1 MAVASTVFVKKIH
14 LYASQFATLFRVNT
28 GTGWVGSRVT
38 KVSRDGMMIVH
49 KGDVIISQGRPFKA
63 GLHVGGGDLVGWK
76 PTIITS
82 DMVGEK
88 FARFVNLECKYGT
101 GRLMPDQRN
110 FITQIKDAGGIAGE
124 VRDERDALKLLT
136 DTSTT

>member
-28 GTGWVGSRVT
+28 GTGWVGD
-38 KVSRDGMMIVH
+38 KVIKLDS
-49 KGDVIISQGRPFKA
+49 GDVLIKNARPFKA
-63 GLHVGGGDLVGWK
+63 GLHVGGGDLFGWK
-76 PTIITS
+76 SVIVTEE
-82 DMVGEK
+82 MVGK
-88 FARFVNLECKYGT
+88 KVAVVVNLECKYGT

-124 VRDERDALKLLT
+124 IRDERDALKLLT
-136 DTSTT
+136 TTP

>member
-28 GTGWVGSRVT
+28 GTGWVGD
-38 KVSRDGMMIVH
+38 KII
-49 KGDVIISQGRPFKA
+49 KLENGDVLIKNARPFKA
-63 GLHVGGGDLVGWK
+63 GLHVGGGDLVGWQ
-76 PTIITS
+76 PTIITI

-101 GRLMPDQRN
+101 GRLSPEQSN
-110 FITQIKDAGGIAGE
+110 FITQVNDDGGIAGE
-124 VRDERDALKLLT
+124 IKSEGDVLDLLT
-136 DTSTT
+136 DI